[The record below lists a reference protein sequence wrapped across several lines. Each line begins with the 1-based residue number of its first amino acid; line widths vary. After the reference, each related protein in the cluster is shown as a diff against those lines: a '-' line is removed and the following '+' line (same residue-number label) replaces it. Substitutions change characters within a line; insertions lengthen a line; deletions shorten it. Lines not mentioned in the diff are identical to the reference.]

1 MRYAQRS
8 FYAEGFSDVCCMMNQ
23 GGSAQKAHLG
33 LECFLL
39 WMPLV
44 MTDAT
49 SPDLLPMRDVVSLT
63 GINPVTLRA
72 WERRHGLISPQRTE
86 GGHRLYTAR
95 DVQRIRDILRWT
107 GNGVPISKVGE
118 RLAGQ
123 PEVPAQQLSAFDQW
137 RASVARASRAFDATA
152 LEGIHGQ
159 LYTLFP
165 MATVLRQVL
174 MPVWHDLAAGAAPGE
189 RSQWLFLDTFLRAR
203 LLLRLQMNQADAPRV
218 LLAATEGQ
226 SELKVLCAGLLL
238 SSAQQRIEVLG
249 SGQPLEE
256 LPIVCAAMRPAALVI
271 KVQAPLS
278 PALIRRL
285 RALQM
290 EIECPLAL
298 VGEGLADTQP
308 ALSEIPLGLLD
319 EASADAAHMLN
330 ALHRGA
336 LDL

>member
-44 MTDAT
+44 MTDAI

-123 PEVPAQQLSAFDQW
+123 PEVSAQQLSAFDQW

-165 MATVLRQVL
+165 TATVLRHVL

-189 RSQWLFLDTFLRAR
+189 RSQWLFSTR
-203 LLLRLQMNQADAPRV
+203 
-218 LLAATEGQ
+218 
-226 SELKVLCAGLLL
+226 SCAH
-238 SSAQQRIEVLG
+238 ACCC
-249 SGQPLEE
+249 
-256 LPIVCAAMRPAALVI
+256 VC
-271 KVQAPLS
+271 K
-278 PALIRRL
+278 
-285 RALQM
+285 
-290 EIECPLAL
+290 
-298 VGEGLADTQP
+298 
-308 ALSEIPLGLLD
+308 
-319 EASADAAHMLN
+319 
-330 ALHRGA
+330 
-336 LDL
+336 